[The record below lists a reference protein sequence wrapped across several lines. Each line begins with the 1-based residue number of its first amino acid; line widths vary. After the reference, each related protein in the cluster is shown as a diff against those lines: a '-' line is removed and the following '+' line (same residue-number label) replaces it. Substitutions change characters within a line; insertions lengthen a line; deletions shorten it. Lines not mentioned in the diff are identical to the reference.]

1 MIDLLT
7 CGQLEPSYM
16 VSDRMLSSF
25 NQDWCFGQLSAGAI
39 LYGEWSNVELLR
51 PRSVF
56 WPIVSWSHLIWWV
69 TECCT
74 LSSMIDL
81 LTCGQVESSY
91 MVSDRMLSSF
101 EKIGVLA
108 NCQLEPSYMVSNWML
123 YSFIH
128 DWSTDLWSGGVILYG
143 EWSNVEL
150 LRPRSVFWPIV
161 SWSHLIWWVTECCTL
176 SSMIDLL
183 TCGQVESSYMVSNWT
198 LYSFIHDW
206 SVDQWAVG
214 AISHVERMNVL
225 LLHPWL
231 VCWSVVRWRHLISWV
246 TERCVTSPWFI
257 VNLWS
262 VGAILYG
269 E

>member
-1 MIDLLT
+1 MISPLTCGQVESCCFVSEWTLYSITHDWSVDLWSAGAILYGVWLDIVFLHWWLVCWPLVSWSHFIWWVTERCTPSPMIDLLT

-69 TECCT
+69 TE
-74 LSSMIDL
+74 
-81 LTCGQVESSY
+81 
-91 MVSDRMLSSF
+91 R
-101 EKIGVLA
+101 
-108 NCQLEPSYMVSNWML
+108 
-123 YSFIH
+123 
-128 DWSTDLWSGGVILYG
+128 
-143 EWSNVEL
+143 
-150 LRPRSVFWPIV
+150 
-161 SWSHLIWWVTECCTL
+161 CTL

>member
-1 MIDLLT
+1 MLYREWVNIVLHHAWLVCWPLVSWSHLVWCVTGHCIPSLMVGLLT
-7 CGQLEPSYM
+7 SGQLESFYM
-16 VSDRMLSSF
+16 VSNWTLYSF
-25 NQDWCFGQLSAGAI
+25 THDWSIDLWSAGAI
-39 LYGEWSNVELLR
+39 LYGEWSNVELLQ
-51 PRSVF
+51 PRLVF

-69 TECCT
+69 IECWAP
-74 LSSMIDL
+74 
-81 LTCGQVESSY
+81 LT
-91 MVSDRMLSSF
+91 
-101 EKIGVLA
+101 KIGVLA
-108 NCQLEPSYMVSNWML
+108 NCQLEP
-123 YSFIH
+123 
-128 DWSTDLWSGGVILYG
+128 
-143 EWSNVEL
+143 
-150 LRPRSVFWPIV
+150 
-161 SWSHLIWWVTECCTL
+161 
-176 SSMIDLL
+176 
-183 TCGQVESSYMVSNWT
+183 SYMVSNWT

-214 AISHVERMNVL
+214 AISHVEWMNVL